1 MSHEPKDMEAAL
13 RRSFTRRLFLAG
25 GAQAALFGLL
35 GQRLYQLQ
43 VLEAS
48 ELAAL
53 AESNRTATH
62 LIAPERGAIL
72 DRFGKALATNRLDMR
87 VSIIPGLTKNVDAT
101 LAALGRIVSI
111 DPDIRQRALRLARR
125 QSPHLPI
132 VVAAGLSWRQFA
144 LINILAPQLPGVM
157 PDQNAS
163 RVYHEAASSAHVVGY
178 VGAAGKSRIHE
189 DPVMRLPGFRVGMA
203 GIEQGFDRELRGE
216 AGQSRIEVDAHGR
229 RVRGLGQTKS
239 AHGGSLVLTID
250 REMQHMAAKRIAGE
264 RKASVVA
271 LDVRSGDIILM
282 ASTPS
287 FDPNDLVRDIT
298 PDSWSKLSKNKDHP
312 LSNKAIQGQYPPG
325 STFKMV
331 TALAGL
337 EAGVINTRTR
347 IHCGG
352 GFNLGRAHF
361 GCWKRQG
368 HGSLSVRDAIKQSCD
383 VFFYETAHR
392 LGVERLGAM
401 TRRLGIG
408 AAFDIGLSEE
418 KPGLVPDA
426 GWKRATLGLP
436 WYGGETVIAGIGQGF
451 VLSTV
456 LQLAVMT
463 ARLATGLAIR
473 PRIAFSQGITPS
485 PAPLGVKPGF
495 IDVIRD
501 GMDAVVNEP
510 GGTAGRSKLEIEGVR
525 MAGKTGTSQVTRL
538 SVGRHF
544 TSMPY
549 HLRDHALFVGYAP
562 ADAPRYAVACVV
574 EHGGGGSRAAAPIV
588 KDVMTALIQRDPLSM
603 PAHPA
608 ATPPP
613 DVSASAPQENI

>member
-1 MSHEPKDMEAAL
+1 MSDEKKDMEAAL
-13 RRSFTRRLFLAG
+13 RRRFTRRVFLMG
-25 GAQAALFGLL
+25 GAQAAAFGLL
-35 GQRLYQLQ
+35 GHRLYQLQ
-43 VLEAS
+43 VLEAE

-53 AESNRTATH
+53 AERNRTATH

-72 DRFGKALATNRLDMR
+72 DRFGVALATNREDLR
-87 VSIIPGLTKNVDAT
+87 VSIVPGLIKNVDAT
-101 LAALGRIVSI
+101 LAALSKIVAI
-111 DPDIRQRALRLARR
+111 DPAIRERALRLARR

-132 VVAAGLSWRQFA
+132 VVATGLSWRQFA
-144 LINILAPQLPGVM
+144 LINVLAPQLPGVLA
-157 PDQNAS
+157 DRNAQ
-163 RVYHEAASSAHVVGY
+163 RIYHDAASSAHVLGY
-178 VGAAGKSRIHE
+178 VGAAGKSRIDE
-189 DPVMRLPGFRVGMA
+189 DPVMRLPGFRIGMA
-203 GIEQGFDRELRGE
+203 GVEKGFDRELRGA
-216 AGQSRIEVDAHGR
+216 AGRSKIEVDARGR
-229 RVRGLGQTKS
+229 RVRGLGLTKS
-239 AHGGSLVLTID
+239 AHGGALVLTID
-250 REMQHMAAKRIAGE
+250 REMQHVAARRIAGE

-298 PDSWSKLSKNKDHP
+298 PDSWSQLNKNIDHP

-331 TALAGL
+331 TGLAGL
-337 EAGVINTRTR
+337 EAGVINAGTR
-347 IHCGG
+347 IRCPGG
-352 GFNLGRAHF
+352 YRLGRAHF
-361 GCWKRQG
+361 GCWKRKG
-368 HGSLSVRDAIKQSCD
+368 HGSVGIRDAIKQSCD

-392 LGVERLGAM
+392 LGVNRLGAM
-401 TRRLGIG
+401 TSRLGIG
-408 AAFDIGLSEE
+408 TAFGFGLDVE
-418 KPGLVPDA
+418 KAGLVPDPA
-426 GWKRATLGLP
+426 WKKATLGLP

-451 VLSTV
+451 VLATV
-456 LQLAVMT
+456 LQLAIMT

-473 PRIAFSQGITPS
+473 PRLAFTGESWPTPE
-485 PAPLGVKPGF
+485 PLGLKPEF
-495 IDVIRD
+495 MAAIRD

-538 SVGRHF
+538 SVGRHY

-549 HLRDHALFVGYAP
+549 RLRDHALFVGYAP

-574 EHGGGGSRAAAPIV
+574 EHGGGGSVAAAPIV
-588 KDVMTALIQRDPLSM
+588 KDVMTALLQRDPLSL

-613 DVSASAPQENI
+613 DVSASAPREHI